1 MRAVFCIALLF
12 CTFAKFK
19 KQTSMKSNKKL
30 AIDFDGTIV
39 QDAYP
44 GIGKPMTFAFETLKK
59 LQSEGY
65 RLILWTYRSG
75 QTLDEAVE
83 FCRKN
88 GIEFYAVNSSFEG
101 EIFDSETQSR
111 KIDADLF
118 IDDRNLGGFPGW
130 GEIYNIINQKIE
142 FRVAGT
148 EVLAYSK
155 LKKEKK
161 RGLFW

>member
-1 MRAVFCIALLF
+1 ML
-12 CTFAKFK
+12 
-19 KQTSMKSNKKL
+19 SSKKL

-39 QDAYP
+39 EDAYP
-44 GIGKPMTFAFETLKK
+44 SIGKPKIFAFETLKK

-65 RLILWTYRSG
+65 RLILWTYRHGKS
-75 QTLDEAVE
+75 LEEALE

-88 GIEFYAVNSSFEG
+88 GVEFYAVNSSFEG
-101 EIFDSETQSR
+101 EIFDDETQSR

-130 GEIYNIINQKIE
+130 GEIYNIITERIE
-142 FRVAGT
+142 FRVEGG

-155 LKKEKK
+155 MKKEKK

>member
-1 MRAVFCIALLF
+1 ML
-12 CTFAKFK
+12 
-19 KQTSMKSNKKL
+19 SSKKL

-39 QDAYP
+39 EDAYP
-44 GIGKPMTFAFETLKK
+44 SIGKPKIFAFETLKK

-65 RLILWTYRSG
+65 RLILWTYRHGKS
-75 QTLDEAVE
+75 LEEAVE

-88 GIEFYAVNSSFEG
+88 GVEFYAVNSSFEG
-101 EIFDSETQSR
+101 EIFDDESQSR

-130 GEIYNIINQKIE
+130 GEIYNIITERIE
-142 FRVAGT
+142 FRVEGG

-155 LKKEKK
+155 MKKEKK

>member
-1 MRAVFCIALLF
+1 M
-12 CTFAKFK
+12 
-19 KQTSMKSNKKL
+19 TSKKL

-39 QDAYP
+39 EDAYP
-44 GIGKPMTFAFETLKK
+44 KVGQAKIFAFETLLK

-75 QTLDEAVE
+75 QALQDAID
-83 FCRKN
+83 FCKKN
-88 GIEFYAVNSSFEG
+88 GLEFYAVNSSFEG
-101 EIFDSETQSR
+101 EIFDNETQSR

-130 GEIYNIINQKIE
+130 GEVYNIIKQKIE
-142 FRVAGT
+142 FRVEGK

-161 RGLFW
+161 KGLFW